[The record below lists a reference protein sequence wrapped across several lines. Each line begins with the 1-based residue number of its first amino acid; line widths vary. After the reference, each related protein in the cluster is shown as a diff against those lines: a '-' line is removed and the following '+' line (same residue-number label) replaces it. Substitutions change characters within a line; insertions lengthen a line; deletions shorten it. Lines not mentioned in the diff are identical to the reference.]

1 MVVLRSVS
9 NDAKNYHRFYTMFGL
24 KQIIKSPTLM
34 TCRNTSLTDHILAN
48 ILSQISQHGAINV
61 SVSDHQLIY
70 CTMKINKVKPRDVH
84 KHISFR
90 LFTKY
95 TLTKMP

>member
-34 TCRNTSLTDHILAN
+34 TCRNNL
-48 ILSQISQHGAINV
+48 
-61 SVSDHQLIY
+61 
-70 CTMKINKVKPRDVH
+70 
-84 KHISFR
+84 
-90 LFTKY
+90 
-95 TLTKMP
+95 